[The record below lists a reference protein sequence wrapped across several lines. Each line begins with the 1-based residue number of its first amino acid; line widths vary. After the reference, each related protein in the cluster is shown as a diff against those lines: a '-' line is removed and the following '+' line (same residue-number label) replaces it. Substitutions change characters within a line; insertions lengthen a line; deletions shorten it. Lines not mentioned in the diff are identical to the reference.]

1 MDPGVG
7 LDRMERPRRRNIVGL
22 LLLLATIAPASG
34 CKTTV
39 RDFVSLDDSAAFNR
53 ARATGLDD
61 EAPDAVA
68 IPALIAHLED
78 ADAVVRLTSHE
89 ALRERTGQDFGYI
102 PYGTPEE
109 RAAAVSRW
117 RSWWESQRVGPSGRR
132 LSTRPGG

>member
-1 MDPGVG
+1 MG
-7 LDRMERPRRRNIVGL
+7 RPRRRNIVGP
-22 LLLLATIAPASG
+22 LLLLATIAPVSG

-61 EAPDAVA
+61 EASDAVA

-89 ALRERTGQDFGYI
+89 SLRERTGRDFGYI
-102 PYGTPEE
+102 PYGTPGE
-109 RAAAVSRW
+109 RAAAVARW
-117 RSWWESQRVGPSGRR
+117 RSWWESQAVTPSGRR
-132 LSTRPGG
+132 LPPGPGR